1 LPPKEVEIRI
11 QRTGRNELE
20 KNPPTP
26 IWKLFLNQFGDLL
39 VQLLSVAA
47 IVSLALQDFKSGV
60 AILFVLIVNA
70 SIAVYQEYSAS
81 GDLEALA
88 QLAADNCRV
97 IRESQIATIPAAELV
112 PGDIVLLETG
122 DKVPADLRLI
132 DSVDISSDEAALTGE
147 SVEVKK
153 DATFVEQASNR
164 DSEAVALNSKPE
176 EKKEEAHLS
185 SKNMVFMGCTIHDG
199 RGRGVVVKTG
209 MQTYILNTHWL
220 RF

>member
-1 LPPKEVEIRI
+1 LPPREVEIRL

-70 SIAVYQEYSAS
+70 SIAVYQEYTAS

-97 IRESQIATIPAAELV
+97 MRDSQIATIPAAELV

-132 DSVDISSDEAALTGE
+132 ESVDISSDEAALTGE

-153 DATFVEQASNR
+153 DANFVEQVSNR

-199 RGRGVVVKTG
+199 RGKGVVVKTG
-209 MQTYILNTHWL
+209 MQTYVLC
-220 RF
+220 